1 MKKLITSAVAALA
14 LLFGFASCSGDLHD
28 KPVLGDILEEAGIVG
43 TINEWKAA
51 KMTKVDESTYTYTF
65 VATEETAQFSVQEKL
80 GVWSSR
86 WCGNNSAGV
95 PEAAETTKIEPGCDL
110 QKMVYST
117 EADPTHVQISG
128 LSINSEY
135 RITVKIEEPST
146 KILSCKIEPT
156 KEGGKPAEPTPALPT
171 PYYFDGLY
179 LVGNCFKIGD
189 MTNLWS
195 FGSANL
201 IYGASVDKKTGIVT
215 YKKDIVAVK
224 TEGEMG
230 INDSSWNNKQN
241 GSGVTIAAGADY
253 VKLNGDAGNFN
264 VSGLKVDSSYRVY
277 IQTTPE
283 KVVSVKIE
291 EICSYTLTFE
301 ITGLEE
307 GNAAWIDGTFWGSTW
322 PNGWPMTAWKKEPN
336 KTLKENIPV
345 AGVDGVATFNE
356 KWNVVSVAKP
366 GEKLSWEFLPVA
378 VDDLKNF
385 ADESKLVFKASGNLS
400 CEIASVESG
409 TYKISINAASEK
421 VTVTKK

>member
-1 MKKLITSAVAALA
+1 MKKILTSVIAAAA
-14 LLFGFASCSGDLHD
+14 LLFGFAGCSGDLHD
-28 KPVLGDILEEAGIVG
+28 KPDGTILQDAGIIG
-43 TINEWKAA
+43 SINDWTAA
-51 KMTKVDESTYTYTF
+51 KMTEVDESTYTYTF
-65 VATEETAQFSVQEKL
+65 VATEETAQFSVQEEFGK
-80 GVWSSR
+80 WSSR

-135 RITVKIEEPST
+135 RITVKIEDPST
-146 KILSCKIEPT
+146 KILSCKIEST
-156 KEGGKPAEPTPALPT
+156 KEGGEPAPALPT

-179 LVGNCFKIGD
+179 LVGSCFKIGD

-195 FGSANL
+195 FGPANL

-215 YKKDIVAVK
+215 YTKDIVAVA
-224 TEGEMG
+224 TEDEMG
-230 INDSSWNNKQN
+230 INDSSWKNKQK
-241 GSGVTIAAGADY
+241 GSGVTIAAEAGY
-253 VKLNGDAGNFN
+253 VELNGAEEGNFK
-264 VSGLKVDSSYRVY
+264 VSGLKVGSPYRVY

-307 GNAAWIDGTFWGSTW
+307 GNAAWINGEFWGSTW
-322 PNGWPMTAWKKEPN
+322 PNGWPMAEWKSEPN
-336 KTLKENIPV
+336 ATLKANIPV

-366 GEKLSWEFLPVA
+366 GEDLSWSFKPVA
-378 VDDLKNF
+378 ADSLENFTAEANLVLKPT
-385 ADESKLVFKASGNLS
+385 DNLT
-400 CEIASVESG
+400 CEITSVESG
-409 TYKISINAASEK
+409 TYKISINALNEK
-421 VTVTKK
+421 VTVTKQ

>member
-43 TINEWKAA
+43 SINDWKAA

-65 VATEETAQFSVQEKL
+65 VATEETAQFSVQEEFGK
-80 GVWSSR
+80 WSSR

-95 PEAAETTKIEPGCDL
+95 PEAAETTKIKPDCDL

-146 KILSCKIEPT
+146 KILSCKIELT
-156 KEGGKPAEPTPALPT
+156 KGGEKPAEPAPT

-179 LVGNCFKIGD
+179 LVGSCFKIGD

-201 IYGASVDKKTGIVT
+201 IYGASVDKKTGNVT
-215 YKKDIVAVK
+215 YTKDIVAVAP
-224 TEGEMG
+224 EGEMG
-230 INDSSWNNKQN
+230 INDASWNNKQK

-253 VKLNGDAGNFN
+253 VELNGDAGNFK
-264 VSGLKVDSSYRVY
+264 VSGLKVDSAYRVY

-307 GNAAWIDGTFWGSTW
+307 GNAAWINGQFWGSTW
-322 PNGWPMTAWKKEPN
+322 PNGWPMAEWKNEPN
-336 KTLKENIPV
+336 ATLKANIPV

-366 GEKLSWEFLPVA
+366 GEKLSWEFKPVA
-378 VDDLKNF
+378 ADSLENFTAEANLVLKP
-385 ADESKLVFKASGNLS
+385 ADNLT
-400 CEIASVESG
+400 CEIESVESG
-409 TYKISINAASEK
+409 TYKISIDAGTEK
-421 VTVTKK
+421 VTVTKQ

>member
-1 MKKLITSAVAALA
+1 MKKILTSVIAAAA
-14 LLFGFASCSGDLHD
+14 LLFGFAGCSGDLHD
-28 KPVLGDILEEAGIVG
+28 KPDGTILQDAGIIG
-43 TINEWKAA
+43 SINDWTAA
-51 KMTKVDESTYTYTF
+51 KMTEVDESTYTYTF
-65 VATEETAQFSVQEKL
+65 VATEETAQFSVQEEFGK
-80 GVWSSR
+80 WSSR

-95 PEAAETTKIEPGCDL
+95 PEAAETTKIKPGCDL

-135 RITVKIEEPST
+135 RITVKIEDPSK
-146 KILSCKIEPT
+146 KILSCKIEST
-156 KEGGKPAEPTPALPT
+156 KEGGKPAESAPT

-179 LVGNCFKIGD
+179 LVGSCFKIGD

-201 IYGASVDKKTGIVT
+201 IYGASVDKKTGNVT
-215 YKKDIVAVK
+215 YTKDIVAVA
-224 TEGEMG
+224 TEGEIG

-241 GSGVTIAAGADY
+241 GKGVTIAAGADY
-253 VKLNGDAGNFN
+253 VELNGDEGNFK
-264 VSGLKVDSSYRVY
+264 VSGLKVDSAYRVY

-307 GNAAWIDGTFWGSTW
+307 GNAAWINGQFWGSTW
-322 PNGWPMTAWKKEPN
+322 PNGWPMAEWKSEPN
-336 KTLKENIPV
+336 ATLKDNIPV

-366 GEKLSWEFLPVA
+366 GEKLSWEFKPVA
-378 VDDLKNF
+378 ADSLKNF
-385 ADESKLVFKASGNLS
+385 TAEANLVLKPADNLT
-400 CEIASVESG
+400 CEIESVESG
-409 TYKISINAASEK
+409 TYKISIDADTEK
-421 VTVTKK
+421 VTVTKQ

>member
-1 MKKLITSAVAALA
+1 MKKILTSVIAAAA
-14 LLFGFASCSGDLHD
+14 LLFGFAGCSGDLHD
-28 KPVLGDILEEAGIVG
+28 KPDGTILQDAGIIG
-43 TINEWKAA
+43 SINDWTAA
-51 KMTKVDESTYTYTF
+51 KMTEVDESTYTYTF
-65 VATEETAQFSVQEKL
+65 VATEETAQFSVQEEFGK
-80 GVWSSR
+80 WSSR

-95 PEAAETTKIEPGCDL
+95 PEAAETTKIKPGCDL

-135 RITVKIEEPST
+135 RITVKIEDPSK
-146 KILSCKIEPT
+146 KILSCKIEST
-156 KEGGKPAEPTPALPT
+156 KEGGKPAESAPT

-179 LVGNCFKIGD
+179 LVGSCFKIGD

-201 IYGASVDKKTGIVT
+201 IYGASVDKKTGNVT
-215 YKKDIVAVK
+215 YTKDIVAVA
-224 TEGEMG
+224 TEGEIG

-241 GSGVTIAAGADY
+241 GKGVTIAAGADY
-253 VKLNGDAGNFN
+253 VELNGDEGNFK
-264 VSGLKVDSSYRVY
+264 VSGLKVDSAYRVY

-307 GNAAWIDGTFWGSTW
+307 GNAAWINGQFWGSTW
-322 PNGWPMTAWKKEPN
+322 PNGWPMAEWKSEPN
-336 KTLKENIPV
+336 ATLKDNIPV

-366 GEKLSWEFLPVA
+366 GEKLSWEFKPVA
-378 VDDLKNF
+378 ADSLKNF
-385 ADESKLVFKASGNLS
+385 TAEANLVLKPADNLT
-400 CEIASVESG
+400 CEIESVESG
-409 TYKISINAASEK
+409 TYKISIDADTEK
-421 VTVTKK
+421 VTVTKQKIL

>member
-1 MKKLITSAVAALA
+1 MKKILTSVIAAAA
-14 LLFGFASCSGDLHD
+14 LLFGFAGCSGDLHD
-28 KPVLGDILEEAGIVG
+28 KPDGTILQDAGIIG
-43 TINEWKAA
+43 SINDWIAE
-51 KMTKVDESTYTYTF
+51 KMTEVDESTYTYTF
-65 VATEETAQFSVQEKL
+65 VATEETAQFSVQEEFGK
-80 GVWSSR
+80 WSSR

-135 RITVKIEEPST
+135 RITVKIEDPSK
-146 KILSCKIEPT
+146 KILSCKIEST
-156 KEGGKPAEPTPALPT
+156 KEGGEPAPALPT

-179 LVGNCFKIGD
+179 LVGGCFKIGD

-195 FGSANL
+195 FGPANL
-201 IYGASVDKKTGIVT
+201 IYGASVKKTGIVT
-215 YKKDIVAVK
+215 YTKDIVAVA

-230 INDSSWNNKQN
+230 INDSSWKNKQK

-253 VKLNGDAGNFN
+253 VELNGDEGNFK
-264 VSGLKVDSSYRVY
+264 VSGLKVDSAYRVY

-291 EICSYTLTFE
+291 EICLYTLTFE

-307 GNAAWIDGTFWGSTW
+307 GNAAWINGQFWGSTW
-322 PNGWPMTAWKKEPN
+322 PNGWPMAEWKSEPN
-336 KTLKENIPV
+336 ATLKDNIPV

-366 GEKLSWEFLPVA
+366 GEKLSWEFKPVA
-378 VDDLKNF
+378 ADSLENFTAEANLVLKP
-385 ADESKLVFKASGNLS
+385 AGNLT
-400 CEIASVESG
+400 CEIESVESG
-409 TYKISINAASEK
+409 TYKISIDAGTEK
-421 VTVTKK
+421 VTVTKQ